1 MNNIIHYFFVMLYFL
16 CLIVF
21 FLCFPLSTLMMN
33 TSMHSFPSVMNTT
46 VLSRKSVSY
55 SFTEAI
61 ARYSKNNTI
70 FLMLVD
76 SGYFNQFLNAYY
88 VGNLKQYDN
97 LLVVCLDTKSCS
109 KLSKMKIHSVFL
121 SDQTASTEEYTVE
134 KSPLFTKKMQNKLNI
149 IYIAL
154 LNGYNVF
161 YMDSDIIL
169 FKNPFPYLYSIKS
182 YDMLVQK
189 DAYICS
195 GFMFIYSKKS
205 TIDLL
210 KLAISYQEDDQLAI
224 IHAHK
229 QKKNVDLY
237 FLPTDTFTNGK
248 IFWSNHSFYWDP
260 IDSKQIMVHNNYV
273 YYREIKDYRFK
284 EMHLYALDVNKE
296 YSDPNG
302 RYLTIEILPSICVH
316 RYLL

>member
-1 MNNIIHYFFVMLYFL
+1 
-16 CLIVF
+16 
-21 FLCFPLSTLMMN
+21 
-33 TSMHSFPSVMNTT
+33 
-46 VLSRKSVSY
+46 
-55 SFTEAI
+55 
-61 ARYSKNNTI
+61 
-70 FLMLVD
+70 
-76 SGYFNQFLNAYY
+76 
-88 VGNLKQYDN
+88 
-97 LLVVCLDTKSCS
+97 
-109 KLSKMKIHSVFL
+109 MKIHSVFL
-121 SDQTASTEEYTVE
+121 SNQTASTEEYAVE
-134 KSPLFTKKMQNKLNI
+134 KSPLFAKKMQNKLNI

-154 LNGYNVF
+154 LHGYNVF

-169 FKNPFPYLYSIKS
+169 FKNPFPYFYSIKS

-205 TIDLL
+205 TIDLFNIDIGNNNGDQNAL
-210 KLAISYQEDDQLAI
+210 IKSY
-224 IHAHK
+224 K
-229 QKKNVDLY
+229 QKKNVELY

-302 RYLTIEILPSICVH
+302 RYLTIEILPSICV
-316 RYLL
+316 YSYSI